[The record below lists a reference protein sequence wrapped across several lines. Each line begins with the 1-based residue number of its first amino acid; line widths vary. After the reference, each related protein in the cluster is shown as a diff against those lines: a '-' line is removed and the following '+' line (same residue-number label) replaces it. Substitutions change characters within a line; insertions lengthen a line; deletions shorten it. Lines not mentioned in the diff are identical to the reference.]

1 MGLDLTGL
9 GSLFDFGTKVLER
22 IFPDPAERLKAQTAL
37 EQMKSSGELAK
48 LAAETDLAK
57 GQLKINEVE
66 AASTNWFVAGWRPAV
81 GWIGAFSLA
90 YAAILEPVIRF
101 TASVGFGYKGAFP
114 LLDSSITMQI
124 LFGILGLGA
133 YRTVE
138 KVKKNGG

>member
-81 GWIGAFSLA
+81 GWIGALGLG
-90 YAAILEPVIRF
+90 YAAIIEPVSRF
-101 TASVGFGYKGAFP
+101 VALVAFDYKGPFP
-114 LLDSSITMQI
+114 ALDTSITMQI
-124 LFGILGLGA
+124 LFGILGLGSL
-133 YRTVE
+133 RTFE
-138 KVKKNGG
+138 KTRK